1 MFRRLAF
8 VIILAGIGVAAALA
22 APLPGK
28 VQSVASD
35 TLVVVVNLE
44 NVEWLV
50 VGKPVRLVDV
60 DNKGALVGKSM
71 VIGVADSTVTLVA
84 PKGKAKAPVA

>member
-35 TLVVVVNLE
+35 TCRGQSARSRS
-44 NVEWLV
+44 WW
-50 VGKPVRLVDV
+50 
-60 DNKGALVGKSM
+60 
-71 VIGVADSTVTLVA
+71 
-84 PKGKAKAPVA
+84 